1 MGMPEEQLLAVAAR
15 VSDGVS
21 DETSANSD
29 WDTAESPV
37 GDAQEGT
44 LHALKEIA
52 RVAEAYR
59 ALVRSDDHALA
70 SAKKA
75 PLGRWG
81 HLELMEKLGE
91 GAAAEVFRV
100 HDTRLDHDVA
110 LKLFKRTELTEAE
123 KQAVL
128 EEGRR
133 HARVKHP
140 NIATIHDA
148 DEHDG
153 RIGISMEYIDG
164 STLHDVVAQQGP
176 HGAGEAA
183 HIGAEL
189 CRAVAAIHGQGLV
202 HGDIKAQNVMREKG
216 GRIVVMDFSTSRP
229 LKGLPAT
236 GRTHTGGTPIYMA
249 PELFEEAAP
258 SPQSDVYALGV
269 LLFYLATGDYPVKAR
284 SLGELRDA
292 VLRDERQS
300 LYDLRPDL
308 PAGLSNVIH
317 KAIARDAADRFQ
329 SVGALGGALSQT
341 AEQPRSSDSGRARP
355 VTPLPA
361 FVRPLG
367 ALAGIV
373 LLIGLLGFVSSMAF
387 NVTLSRPAS
396 FAAESVTDWF
406 IWGLRALI
414 PPLVY
419 MALAAIVFAL
429 LLGLWRALNM
439 VGPLRRGVA
448 KLRSHLARFSGRL
461 HLNDPTILAQALF
474 AIGVLALAAVIW
486 GYIDLISAFMTPLNE
501 AHSVEIAA
509 LRPDQIDS
517 HVAYGRTLDLIILV
531 LSVAW
536 LKVFRAWRKER
547 PQAGVMPLVAT
558 IAVIAAAVLLWVTPY
573 RIVFQNE
580 FEKIELDGQRGYI
593 LGERE
598 GELLIYL
605 PEAARNERRLVISD
619 GDSRLHRLQVMENV
633 FSP

>member
-1 MGMPEEQLLAVAAR
+1 MGTPEQQLLAVAAR

-21 DETSANSD
+21 DETSAISD
-29 WDTAESPV
+29 LDTAESPV

-70 SAKKA
+70 SAKKT

-110 LKLFKRTELTEAE
+110 LKLFKKTQLTEAE

-229 LKGLPAT
+229 LKGSPAT
-236 GRTHTGGTPIYMA
+236 DRAHTGGTPIYMA

-300 LYDLRPDL
+300 LYDLRPDF

-317 KAIARDAADRFQ
+317 QAIARDPADRFRSAGEFQ
-329 SVGALGGALSQT
+329 QALRGVVPSPMGEAEPSGSAEATGTRQADDVSRLVRTVRFVTNAAVAIAFLALLGYLNEINFNAALEIPEKFTNYSYTTAAMVGLRSLSF
-341 AEQPRSSDSGRARP
+341 
-355 VTPLPA
+355 L
-361 FVRPLG
+361 
-367 ALAGIV
+367 IV
-373 LLIGLLGFVSSMAF
+373 L
-387 NVTLSRPAS
+387 
-396 FAAESVTDWF
+396 
-406 IWGLRALI
+406 
-414 PPLVY
+414 
-419 MALAAIVFAL
+419 
-429 LLGLWRALNM
+429 
-439 VGPLRRGVA
+439 
-448 KLRSHLARFSGRL
+448 
-461 HLNDPTILAQALF
+461 
-474 AIGVLALAAVIW
+474 
-486 GYIDLISAFMTPLNE
+486 
-501 AHSVEIAA
+501 
-509 LRPDQIDS
+509 
-517 HVAYGRTLDLIILV
+517 
-531 LSVAW
+531 
-536 LKVFRAWRKER
+536 
-547 PQAGVMPLVAT
+547 GVMEAVA
-558 IAVIAAAVLLWVTPY
+558 IAVL
-573 RIVFQNE
+573 
-580 FEKIELDGQRGYI
+580 
-593 LGERE
+593 
-598 GELLIYL
+598 
-605 PEAARNERRLVISD
+605 
-619 GDSRLHRLQVMENV
+619 
-633 FSP
+633 